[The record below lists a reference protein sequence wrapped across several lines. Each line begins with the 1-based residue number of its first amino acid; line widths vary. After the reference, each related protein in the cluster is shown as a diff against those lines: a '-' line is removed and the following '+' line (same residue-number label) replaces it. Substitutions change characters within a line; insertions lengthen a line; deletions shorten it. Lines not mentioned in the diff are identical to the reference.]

1 MKFKRNFLK
10 FSGLLLILIFLCSGK
25 TLFANKSPHSII
37 EQLKEIDA
45 NVIFMRHALAP
56 GFGDPEN
63 FNLDSCETQRNLNV
77 DGRQQAIDSGHY
89 LRNESLK
96 FDAIYSSQW
105 CRCLETAKLLNFSIE
120 ESFAGLNSFFQGH
133 DPKKSKPITCLS
145 CNFNNAVLKTQK
157 MTQWASF
164 DEFEKFL
171 GSTDIWIAGI
181 DFPFGQSRKFI
192 KNIGW
197 PKTWR
202 GYVDYVSSMNRS
214 EF

>member
-1 MKFKRNFLK
+1 MK

-133 DPKKSKPITCLS
+133 APRKETLDL
-145 CNFNNAVLKTQK
+145 LKTK
-157 MTQWASF
+157 MSQL
-164 DEFEKFL
+164 D
-171 GSTDIWIAGI
+171 GSTLSLMVTHQVVISAVTGI
-181 DFPFGQSRKFI
+181 
-192 KNIGW
+192 
-197 PKTWR
+197 T
-202 GYVDYVSSMNRS
+202 VSSGKMVAYNTHTGKS
-214 EF
+214 ILLDLNIKFNSYKH